1 MKTAGFNSGHCNNG
15 TTCTAANG
23 DIVTGGGGGGHNVV
37 QWSSSDTASTP
48 PAATYIAIRPRFPV
62 MSVSGKGVSPIWIST
77 HVSMDMAVKD
87 RVTVSG
93 VAGNT
98 AANQTNVEIVDSIP
112 LQSWFRFDPVGT
124 AICSIG
130 GSNPTRIKTCSPHRL
145 SEGATVRVDQV
156 QGIAAANGAFTVH
169 VVDATTVELPVSVS
183 GRYTTTPYGFIHGPG
198 MLSSIDASRGVCSVT
213 TTAPHGLKP
222 SMWVM
227 VSGSTNAILGQLR
240 QGAETNWQITAVEDG
255 NHFRFACP
263 KAPDGTYSQ
272 DYQKNYPFSL
282 RVFPAIAITGTGNGE
297 WTTGG
302 TVVSTEPTRNF
313 TETKVTAL
321 PQ

>member
-1 MKTAGFNSGHCNNG
+1 MSRGWPNRTFAGFVGYPGYLGDATHYFDGIGRIYIDLGTSTVPTFAGASMSLGPITLSKTAGEPDSSVFTVLASWSPRRFAQLGGCRYEAQAGQPACTGARSRGPGFEVTWNVPSFATIAYEVRRSGTSIKTAGFNSGLCNNG
-15 TTCTAANG
+15 A
-23 DIVTGGGGGGHNVV
+23 
-37 QWSSSDTASTP
+37 
-48 PAATYIAIRPRFPV
+48 
-62 MSVSGKGVSPIWIST
+62 
-77 HVSMDMAVKD
+77 
-87 RVTVSG
+87 
-93 VAGNT
+93 
-98 AANQTNVEIVDSIP
+98 
-112 LQSWFRFDPVGT
+112 
-124 AICSIG
+124 
-130 GSNPTRIKTCSPHRL
+130 
-145 SEGATVRVDQV
+145 
-156 QGIAAANGAFTVH
+156 GIAAANGAFTVH
-169 VVDATTVELPVSVS
+169 VV
-183 GRYTTTPYGFIHGPG
+183 
-198 MLSSIDASRGVCSVT
+198 DASRGVCSVT